1 MPNAIRLIACA
12 LLLAGT
18 AFAGFVNARAAAPLP
33 PPMYQGAVF
42 YEDPAGN
49 HRVWLSTPTPW
60 LPVCMNAVATATNV
74 VWPSHYLGHWS
85 CQQMPLPPIDF
96 L

>member
-1 MPNAIRLIACA
+1 MSTAIRLIACS
-12 LLLAGT
+12 LLVAAT
-18 AFAGFVNARAAAPLP
+18 AFVGFVNARTAAPP

-49 HRVWLSTPTPW
+49 HRVWLSTPTTS
-60 LPVCMNAVATATNV
+60 LPVCVSAVNTAMNV
-74 VWPSHYLGHWS
+74 VWPSHYLGYWP